1 MDSSE
6 AAAAAAA
13 GLADLE
19 QPHEGV
25 QRFRKDVLECEDDF
39 FIRFRRDVEGN
50 ELRDAHT
57 ESPLE
62 ETAEAEPEYE
72 RLELRL
78 FDRL

>member
-1 MDSSE
+1 MDSSK
-6 AAAAAAA
+6 APAA

-19 QPHEGV
+19 QPQEGV

-39 FIRFRRDVEGN
+39 LIRFRRDVEGN

-72 RLELRL
+72 RVELRL